1 MQLALALSRASL
13 ELGEG
18 DMACV
23 VAQLFPLFKLFGE
36 GREGLREVPLS
47 CCLNWGE
54 IPTTSPFT
62 RTLPCPKSGV
72 VSGVSKGVPRLLG
85 CVVPPLMQANTIEGV
100 VFVRG

>member
-1 MQLALALSRASL
+1 MQLAFALSRASV

-18 DMACV
+18 DVACV
-23 VAQLFPLFKLFGE
+23 VAHLFPLFKLFGE

-54 IPTTSPFT
+54 IPTTSPFI
-62 RTLPCPKSGV
+62 RTLPSPKTWSGFGR
-72 VSGVSKGVPRLLG
+72 SQGVPHLLG
-85 CVVPPLMQANTIEGV
+85 CVVPPLMQANTIKGV